1 MSFIGWTNTKAS
13 TIGAQQDA
21 LTGLLNRIG
30 LLEHLEDVL
39 ASSRRANTTTAVFF
53 CDLDRFKVINDSM
66 GHDVGDE
73 LLCAVGERIARVVRT
88 SDQVARFGGDEFVVV
103 CDGLMEPGIAS
114 TIASQILKAFEKPI
128 PLSGGGLVVV
138 PSIGIATSS
147 DAHRRTAS
155 ELLRDSDAAMYRA
168 KRSRSGFAVFDDE
181 QRRTVMARLDVERS
195 LRDGL
200 ENGELTVY
208 YQPIVNQESHLSGL
222 EALVRWNR
230 PGMGV
235 VSPGGFLGVAE
246 EAGLMASIGEYVLRE
261 ACAQAALW
269 SHRLGTASSV
279 HMGVNVAEPQLVDAS
294 FPARVEEVLKWAG
307 LPAEQLMLEIT
318 EDLMLGHLDDSFRV
332 LHEFKE
338 LGVRLAIDDFGT
350 GRSSLSYIKQLD
362 MVDILKIDK
371 SFVDDI
377 ATRAVDLQIIEA
389 IASLAHAVGL
399 RVIAEGVETNDQ
411 RERLRALGIENMQG
425 FLFARPSTASELE
438 RILGIPGSEAA
449 AVDDGPNS
457 DQLDRIAHAVRH
469 GEAAGEAVD
478 ADPAVRPR
486 RRSRRTRTPGNPTS
500 PAGLSRTDP
509 SIVSAHE
516 RVGPSRRS
524 GVRTLDA
531 SRARPRSSVL
541 RRQRGGRLQRAVAP
555 DRCHSGARGRAAAT
569 RRRRCGSASASGSRP
584 PSSTARSSPCSTGP
598 ARWTPTPR
606 ARQVRQ
612 PRTSSFPSG
621 HASAAA
627 MAATLLADRSRAPA
641 LWYGVAAVVA
651 TSRIHVSIHHASDVV
666 AGAAV
671 GLALGRVALRVW
683 PLPADASA
691 PAQAR

>member
-1 MSFIGWTNTKAS
+1 MIAGPGADNESRLRAPPSAILLGAAATAVGSAGTAFVTGDPTAAIAASVVGVAVTLLMSFIGWTNTKAS

-39 ASSRRANTTTAVFF
+39 ASSHRANTTTAVFF

-88 SDQVARFGGDEFVVV
+88 TDQVARFGGDEFVVV

-147 DAHRRTAS
+147 ESHRRTAS

-195 LRDGL
+195 LREGL

-208 YQPIVNQESHLSGL
+208 YQPIVNQQSHLSGL

-269 SHRLGTASSV
+269 THRLGTTPSV

-294 FPARVEEVLKWAG
+294 FPARVEEILKWAG
-307 LPAEQLMLEIT
+307 LPGEQLMLEIT

-332 LHEFKE
+332 LHELKE

-389 IASLAHAVGL
+389 IARLADAVGL
-399 RVIAEGVETNDQ
+399 RVIAEGVETSDQ
-411 RERLRALGIENMQG
+411 RERLRFLGIEDMQG
-425 FLFARPSTASELE
+425 FLFARPSTAVELE
-438 RILGIPGSEAA
+438 RILGIPGADGTHAEEQQPDDPTPADRLA
-449 AVDDGPNS
+449 KAVVMEKPEQ
-457 DQLDRIAHAVRH
+457 QL
-469 GEAAGEAVD
+469 
-478 ADPAVRPR
+478 
-486 RRSRRTRTPGNPTS
+486 
-500 PAGLSRTDP
+500 
-509 SIVSAHE
+509 
-516 RVGPSRRS
+516 
-524 GVRTLDA
+524 
-531 SRARPRSSVL
+531 
-541 RRQRGGRLQRAVAP
+541 
-555 DRCHSGARGRAAAT
+555 
-569 RRRRCGSASASGSRP
+569 
-584 PSSTARSSPCSTGP
+584 
-598 ARWTPTPR
+598 WTPTPP
-606 ARQVRQ
+606 AA
-612 PRTSSFPSG
+612 PSPGTADPAKKSS
-621 HASAAA
+621 
-627 MAATLLADRSRAPA
+627 
-641 LWYGVAAVVA
+641 
-651 TSRIHVSIHHASDVV
+651 
-666 AGAAV
+666 
-671 GLALGRVALRVW
+671 
-683 PLPADASA
+683 PLPQRA
-691 PAQAR
+691 

>member
-1 MSFIGWTNTKAS
+1 MIATPGTKPESRLRAPPSAILLGAATTAVGAAATAFVTGEIAAAIAASVVGVAVTLLMSFIGWTNTKAS

-30 LLEHLEDVL
+30 LLEHLENVL

-73 LLCAVGERIARVVRT
+73 LLCSVGERIARVVRT

-114 TIASQILKAFEKPI
+114 TIASQILKAFDKPI
-128 PLSGGGLVVV
+128 ALSGGGLVVV

-147 DAHRRTAS
+147 EAHRRTAS

-294 FPARVEEVLKWAG
+294 FPARVEEILKWAG

-332 LHEFKE
+332 LHELKE

-389 IASLAHAVGL
+389 IASLARAVGL

-411 RERLRALGIENMQG
+411 RERLRSLGIENMQG
-425 FLFARPSTASELE
+425 FLFARPSTATELE
-438 RILGIPGSEAA
+438 RVLGIPSPDAA
-449 AVDDGPNS
+449 PSADEQS
-457 DQLDRIAHAVRH
+457 AAESAQQDRIAQAVVM
-469 GEAAGEAVD
+469 E
-478 ADPAVRPR
+478 RPEDQ
-486 RRSRRTRTPGNPTS
+486 
-500 PAGLSRTDP
+500 L
-509 SIVSAHE
+509 
-516 RVGPSRRS
+516 
-524 GVRTLDA
+524 
-531 SRARPRSSVL
+531 
-541 RRQRGGRLQRAVAP
+541 
-555 DRCHSGARGRAAAT
+555 
-569 RRRRCGSASASGSRP
+569 
-584 PSSTARSSPCSTGP
+584 
-598 ARWTPTPR
+598 WTPT
-606 ARQVRQ
+606 Q
-612 PRTSSFPSG
+612 PSALASG
-621 HASAAA
+621 IAEPAPK
-627 MAATLLADRSRAPA
+627 AT
-641 LWYGVAAVVA
+641 
-651 TSRIHVSIHHASDVV
+651 
-666 AGAAV
+666 
-671 GLALGRVALRVW
+671 
-683 PLPADASA
+683 PLPQRA
-691 PAQAR
+691 